1 MKIYVAAA
9 WRDRK
14 RIRAT
19 WIDPLREDG
28 HEITHDWTE
37 MEDERLDEIGN
48 PLRDINYH
56 RECAHA
62 DINGV
67 IDADLVLVIMDSPVK
82 YYSYR
87 GTFTEIGCRIG
98 ANKILKKMGGQES
111 PIILYNPWID
121 SDDINDM
128 MKHSRTVSNVF
139 FWSSDI
145 TRVMTGN
152 AVFREID
159 KHAKI
164 LHLKGP
170 DYAEDE
176 ILSRFTGEMKT
187 RIEKDTM
194 KTALMFTG
202 KRKPGMSMVEF

>member
-1 MKIYVAAA
+1 MKIYVCSA

-14 RIRAT
+14 RIKAT
-19 WIDPLREDG
+19 WIDPLKEQG

-56 RECAHA
+56 KECAHA
-62 DINGV
+62 DIDGV
-67 IDADLVLVIMDSPVK
+67 VNAELVLVIMDSPVK

-98 ANKILKKMGGQES
+98 ANEILKTIGKQEV
-111 PIILYNPWID
+111 PIILYNPWTD
-121 SDDINDM
+121 ADDINDM

-139 FWSSDI
+139 YWHDSI

-152 AVFREID
+152 AVFREIE

-164 LHLKGP
+164 LHPEVPIPELK
-170 DYAEDE
+170 EDND
-176 ILSRFTGEMKT
+176 K
-187 RIEKDTM
+187 
-194 KTALMFTG
+194 
-202 KRKPGMSMVEF
+202 